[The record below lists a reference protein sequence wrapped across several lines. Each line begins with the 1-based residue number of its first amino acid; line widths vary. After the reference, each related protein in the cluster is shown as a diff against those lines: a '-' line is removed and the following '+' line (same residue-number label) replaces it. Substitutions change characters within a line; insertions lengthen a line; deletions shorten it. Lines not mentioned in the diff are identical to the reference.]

1 LFTENL
7 SECLLIFDDVLN
19 NGFDGD
25 QFITGLASHLRNL
38 LVGKDAQTLKLL
50 EVSEG
55 ISQRYLKQSK
65 ETSVSFLLSALNI
78 ANQCDLNY
86 RNSKNQRLLVE
97 LALIK
102 MCHIAAAIS
111 ISEGVIIN
119 GSPSSE
125 DGTKKKTEARNA
137 DAPNP
142 EPIIPTLTAPAEE
155 RIAVSKEKIAQVVE
169 EEHETAPPIQEIETQ
184 KPEIKIPS
192 NSTSL
197 IAASSIIPNL
207 NELDNSISREEEQKP
222 SYISGDSR
230 QEYTADTFLKVWT
243 AYANKS
249 KQYGKINLFTI
260 MTSAQPTLLEAFK
273 VELVLESKLQETQLH
288 AEKIDLL
295 NFIRIELQNYGIE
308 LETRIAEQSTKKI
321 LYTSSDKYK
330 HMAEKNP
337 KLEDFKKLFNLD
349 LDY

>member
-1 LFTENL
+1 M
-7 SECLLIFDDVLN
+7 
-19 NGFDGD
+19 
-25 QFITGLASHLRNL
+25 
-38 LVGKDAQTLKLL
+38 K
-50 EVSEG
+50 
-55 ISQRYLKQSK
+55 
-65 ETSVSFLLSALNI
+65 
-78 ANQCDLNY
+78 
-86 RNSKNQRLLVE
+86 
-97 LALIK
+97 
-102 MCHIAAAIS
+102 
-111 ISEGVIIN
+111 
-119 GSPSSE
+119 
-125 DGTKKKTEARNA
+125 
-137 DAPNP
+137 
-142 EPIIPTLTAPAEE
+142 
-155 RIAVSKEKIAQVVE
+155 
-169 EEHETAPPIQEIETQ
+169 PPIQEIETQ

-207 NELDNSISREEEQKP
+207 NELDSSISREEEQKP

-230 QEYTADTFLKVWT
+230 QEYTTDTFLKVWT